1 MKIAVVILAGGEGY
15 RIGGA
20 KPLRVLRGKR
30 LIDRA
35 EALARQW
42 SDIIAVAVREP
53 AQASGVQATPI
64 FDEPGINGPL
74 AGLAAGLRFAGAGGC
89 EAALTIASDMP
100 FIPPDLGERLS
111 IEIDDA
117 NAAIA
122 SSSGRLHPVC
132 GLWRVSA
139 LDAMADYLISGRR
152 SLRGFAETVGYRAIE
167 WPADPD
173 PFFNINSA
181 EDLAEA
187 ERRLAP

>member
-1 MKIAVVILAGGEGY
+1 VKIAVVILAGGEGS

-53 AQASGVQATPI
+53 AQAGDTRATPI
-64 FDEPGINGPL
+64 FDEAGIDGPL
-74 AGLAAGLRFAGAGGC
+74 AGLAAALRFAGAGGC

-100 FIPPDLGERLS
+100 FLPPDLGKRLS
-111 IEIDDA
+111 IEIEDA
-117 NAAIA
+117 KAAIA
-122 SSSGRLHPVC
+122 SSGGRLHPVC
-132 GLWRVSA
+132 GMWRVSA
-139 LDAMADYLISGRR
+139 LDAIADYLISGRR
-152 SLRGFAETVGYRAIE
+152 SLRGFAEAVGFRAVE
-167 WPADPD
+167 WSADRD

-187 ERRLAP
+187 ERRFAP